1 MSKQVEI
8 IVEPDNK
15 RGVFPKGTTLYK
27 ALYTL
32 GISMNASCGGF
43 GRCGKCL
50 VKILKDPPPPGESD
64 KMFISSTMLKKG
76 FRLACQTK
84 MMKDT
89 KVFVPPETRRLISQ
103 TIYEKS
109 RRTPISSL
117 VKKKYIELQT
127 SNVFQN
133 RTYFDIVEKVL
144 GEKFHP
150 DLDVLRESA
159 SLPQKATF
167 VTYGKEIIS
176 VEEGDTT
183 HMSYGIAV
191 DIGTA
196 TITALLVDLL
206 TGGVLSRE
214 FSVNPQAAFGEDVI
228 SRITNALNRYGLWD
242 LQTSVRG
249 GVNSLIKK
257 VVKNSGV
264 KKRYIYEII
273 FVGNTCMHHL
283 FLGIPPNSL
292 AVSPYIPLVREPLWI
307 KAKDVGLGLSSYS
320 RCYLFPN
327 IAGFVGG
334 DTVGAVLSSGML
346 QKEKITLLMDIGTNG
361 EIVIG
366 SEEKAC
372 AVSCAAGPAFE
383 GVRTSCGM
391 PASKGAI
398 ECVDIEGGYIRLKVI
413 GGGKP
418 KGICGSGIID
428 VLAQLLR
435 TGVIDKTGR
444 LKRNDKT
451 ISTKE
456 GLAFPL
462 TEKIYISQGDI
473 RQLQLAKA
481 ALRAGIEILK
491 KHMKIKD
498 EDIDEVL
505 IAGAFGNFLRRE
517 SLTEIGII
525 PKVLSEKVNFIG
537 NAALEGARLAL
548 LSKKMRREAENISK
562 RVEYL
567 ELMGRGDFQEEFLR
581 AMSF

>member
-8 IVEPDNK
+8 TVEPDNK

-43 GRCGKCL
+43 GKCGKCL
-50 VKILKDPPPPGESD
+50 VKILKDTLPPRESD

-84 MMKDT
+84 VMKDMR
-89 KVFVPPETRRLISQ
+89 VFVPPETKRRVSQ
-103 TIYEKS
+103 TIYGKGK
-109 RRTPISSL
+109 RVTVDPFIKKIYLKLPFPTISG
-117 VKKKYIELQT
+117 
-127 SNVFQN
+127 NFA
-133 RTYFDIVEKVL
+133 YFDIVKKRI
-144 GEKFHP
+144 GDKFHP
-150 DLDVLRESA
+150 NLDVLRESV
-159 SLPQKATF
+159 SPPQKVTF
-167 VTYGKEIIS
+167 VTYGKEIIG

-206 TGGVLSRE
+206 TGDVLSRE

-257 VVKNSGV
+257 VIKNSGV
-264 KKRYIYEII
+264 KKRYIYEIV

-292 AVSPYIPLVREPLWI
+292 AVSPYIPLAREPLWI

-320 RCYLFPN
+320 RCYFFPN

-334 DTVGAVLSSGML
+334 DTIGAVLSSGML
-346 QKEKITLLMDIGTNG
+346 RRKKITLLMDIGTNG

-366 SEEKAC
+366 SKEKAC

-383 GVRTSCGM
+383 GVRLSCGM

-398 ECVDIEGGYIRLKVI
+398 EGVDIEDRNIRLKVI
-413 GGGKP
+413 GGGRP

-444 LKRNDKT
+444 LKRNDKI

-481 ALRAGIEILK
+481 ALRAGIETLK

-498 EDIDEVL
+498 EDIDKVI
-505 IAGAFGNFLRRE
+505 IAGAFGNFLRRD

-525 PKVLSEKVNFIG
+525 PGLLSEKVNFIG

-562 RVEYL
+562 KVEYL
-567 ELMGRGDFQEEFLR
+567 ELMGRKDFQEEFLS